1 MRASEDQLKIW
12 MVEGLNGNAASHAA
26 LLRALVP
33 LLRAYYRR
41 RVGDA
46 DAIEDLLQETL
57 IAVHTRRMS
66 YDRQRAFSAW
76 LYAVARYK
84 MIDHFRRM
92 RQTCPIEDM
101 EDMLFFES
109 FEDEVGARMD
119 VDQLLAILP
128 AKQAQAIR
136 QTRLDGHSIADAAR
150 QSGIGESDVKVSV
163 HRGLKALAARIR
175 GEHS

>member
-66 YDRQRAFSAW
+66 YDR
-76 LYAVARYK
+76 
-84 MIDHFRRM
+84 
-92 RQTCPIEDM
+92 
-101 EDMLFFES
+101 
-109 FEDEVGARMD
+109 
-119 VDQLLAILP
+119 LL
-128 AKQAQAIR
+128 
-136 QTRLDGHSIADAAR
+136 
-150 QSGIGESDVKVSV
+150 
-163 HRGLKALAARIR
+163 
-175 GEHS
+175 